1 MSTAQLRFVVGSPT
15 PPPGKPLSAGEVPAD
30 LVLRTATVSQRETL
44 LIGLA
49 LSCAKTPRPAGAQD
63 ALRRVASEAN
73 ALALTQTF
81 EAMADKH
88 TLGFVVEQLEL
99 EWLLTLCKQRG
110 VAVNDILAK
119 TDSVSRRGLTK
130 SEARRVEENFGGTL
144 DPDSVRFCFTTGVQ
158 TMGAGA
164 MVVGNVIHADP
175 TDPRWGLKRGT
186 TLPEEPEDESWDSFN
201 GILLAHEPAHI
212 WSYQHQGSQYAV
224 NSVAD
229 QLAAIQQGDRGGAYL
244 YTPGRPHF
252 VDYGEE
258 QRAMIVQDYICAYR
272 GRAVGEATSLTLYA
286 GTQPVDEVVAKLERY
301 IKQMRAMG
309 PGIAEP
315 TGRQPEW
322 IVCAHLRPVFAQ
334 DGLAGFLG
342 AHGSVLVAAAGR
354 ASTQALVD
362 GVAQRDA
369 GKVAGGLA
377 GVTAAIA
384 ASVLPREQ
392 NSSGASSGGSAI
404 LDQAQI
410 PRGVEVTK
418 DGISGS
424 VKLGWDA
431 PAGGSAPGF
440 KDPRVEWGTGVHKD
454 VGDLRIDADA
464 KAVVATSGEVKE
476 ASAQA
481 KVGTDQ
487 VALEVAGGVKPGQ
500 RAWGHLEFIT
510 EPLTVHVGG
519 STSPRGATVDA
530 RVETRGFSPAALPG
544 RGGLQVSAEAE
555 LTKAHADAPLAFDSA
570 TVGVSGQLS
579 AGVTAGIGAKLVPTG
594 LDEVSAQVAAIG
606 DKGSLSIAAEGTKL
620 QTTPTVGVKVT
631 ATDKKT
637 GVAVS
642 GHAEATPGT
651 GEVAGGVNVS
661 IPLPEPGKKK

>member
-1 MSTAQLRFVVGSPT
+1 MSTAQLRFVTGAP
-15 PPPGKPLSAGEVPAD
+15 PFPPGKPLSAGEVPAD

-44 LIGLA
+44 LVGLA
-49 LSCAKTPRPAGAQD
+49 ISCAKAPGPGPLRD

-73 ALALTQTF
+73 ALSLTQTF
-81 EAMADKH
+81 EAMANKH

-110 VAVNDILAK
+110 VAVNDILAT
-119 TDSVSRRGLTK
+119 TDSVSRRGLTR
-130 SEARRVEENFGGTL
+130 SEARRVEENFAGTL

-164 MVVGNVIHADP
+164 MVVGNVIHVDP
-175 TDPRWGLKRGT
+175 TDPRWRMKRGT
-186 TLPEEPEDESWDSFN
+186 TLPEEPNDEAWDSFN
-201 GILLAHEPAHI
+201 GILLAHEPTHV

-229 QLAAIQQGDRGGAYL
+229 QLNAIQQGDRGGAYL

-258 QRAMIVQDYICAYR
+258 QRAMIVQDYIAAFR
-272 GRAVGEATSLTLYA
+272 GKATGESTSLTLY
-286 GTQPVDEVVAKLERY
+286 GGSLPVEAVLSTLERY

-309 PGIAEP
+309 PGVPEP
-315 TGRQPEW
+315 VGRQPEW
-322 IVCAHLRPVFAQ
+322 IMCAHLRPMFQQ

-342 AHGSVLVAAAGR
+342 AHGSMLVAAAGK
-354 ASTQALVD
+354 ASTQAIVE

-369 GKVAGGLA
+369 GKIAGGLA

-392 NSSGASSGGSAI
+392 NAGGGASGGSAI

-431 PAGGSAPGF
+431 PAAGSAPGF
-440 KDPRVEWGTGVHKD
+440 KDPRVEWGTGVHRD
-454 VGDLRIDADA
+454 VGDVRIDANA
-464 KAVVATSGEVKE
+464 KAVVAMSGQVKE
-476 ASAQA
+476 ASASA
-481 KVGTDQ
+481 KVGTDS
-487 VALEVAGGVKPGQ
+487 VALDVAGGVKAEEGARAQ
-500 RAWGHLEFIT
+500 RAWGHVELIT

-519 STSPRGATVDA
+519 STSARGGVMQSATLET
-530 RVETRGFSPAALPG
+530 RVETK
-544 RGGLQVSAEAE
+544 GLQVNAETE
-555 LTKAHADAPLAFDSA
+555 LTKQHADSPLAFDSA
-570 TVGVSGQLS
+570 TLGVSGQVA
-579 AGVTAGIGAKLVPTG
+579 AGVTAGVGVKLVPTG

-631 ATDKKT
+631 ATDKKS

-642 GHAEATPGT
+642 GHAEATPAT
-651 GEVAGGVNVS
+651 GEVAGGVSVS
-661 IPLPEPGKKK
+661 VPLPEPGRKK